1 MPMETSPNA
10 AARPDAL
17 ERACSPRLRE
27 FQSARRVPS
36 VAAAVVRDGAIVWWG
51 AAGLADVEHER
62 EPTLDTQY
70 RIGSI
75 TKTFTAVLM
84 LQLRD
89 AGRLDLDD
97 RLGQHLPGTR
107 HGDVT
112 LRRMLAHLSGLQR
125 EAVGGPGGEVW
136 ETLEDPDRDSLL
148 AGFEQASK
156 VLPPGRRWHYSNL
169 AYALLGEVVAR
180 NLGTTW
186 ESALSER
193 LLGPLGLNRTT
204 VDPVE
209 PRARGYLVDP
219 YADAVRPEPLVPLRG
234 TAPAGQ
240 LWSTP
245 ADLAGWAAFLADPSP
260 AVLSPDTLAEMR
272 HAQVIADLDGWTLA
286 WGLGLMLYRRGER
299 ILHGHAGAMP
309 GFLASMVVLAKDGER
324 AGAVVLANTS
334 AGADVEALAA
344 DLLTT
349 ALEEDPREPAAWR
362 PGEPPPPE
370 VAGLLGRWWSEGSE
384 FVFRWREGH
393 LEASLAVARELRPQP
408 PAVFE
413 PIGADR
419 WTTVSGREEGESLRA
434 VRAGDGSVR
443 RLYWAGYPFTRG
455 PEVFG
460 AAPRAHVF

>member
-1 MPMETSPNA
+1 MPMESPGA
-10 AARPDAL
+10 SVRPEAL
-17 ERACSPRLRE
+17 ERVCSPRLRA

-36 VAAAVVRDGAIVWWG
+36 VAAAVVRDGTIVWSG
-51 AAGLADVEHER
+51 MAGLADVESER
-62 EPTLDTQY
+62 EPTLHTQY

-75 TKTFTAVLM
+75 TKSFTAVLL

-97 RLGQHLPGTR
+97 RLDQHLPGIS
-107 HGDVT
+107 HGDAT

-136 ETLEDPDRDSLL
+136 ETLEDPEREALL
-148 AGFEQASK
+148 AGFEQAGK

-169 AYALLGEVVAR
+169 AYSLLGEVVAR
-180 NLGTTW
+180 RAGTIW
-186 ESALSER
+186 EAALEER
-193 LLGPLGLNRTT
+193 LLDPLDLRRTT
-204 VDPVE
+204 VEPVE
-209 PRARGYLVDP
+209 PMAKGYLVDP
-219 YADAVRPEPLVPLRG
+219 YADAVRPEPLVSLRG

-245 ADLAGWAAFLADPSP
+245 ADLARWAVFLADPDP

-272 HAQVIADLDGWTLA
+272 HAQVIADLESWTLA

-299 ILHGHAGAMP
+299 ILHGHSGAMP
-309 GFLASMVVLAKDGER
+309 GFLASMMVLAEESER
-324 AGAVVLANTS
+324 AGAVVMANTT
-334 AGADVEALAA
+334 AGADVEGLAV
-344 DLLTT
+344 DLLEA
-349 ALEEDPREPAAWR
+349 ALEEAPREPTAWR
-362 PGEPPPPE
+362 PGAPPPPE
-370 VAGLLGRWWSEGSE
+370 VVGLLGRWWSEGSE
-384 FVFRWREGH
+384 YVFRWRNGR
-393 LEASLAVARELRPQP
+393 LEAVAVTASKLRQQA

-434 VRAGDGSVR
+434 ARAGDGTVR

-460 AAPRAHVF
+460 AAP

>member
-1 MPMETSPNA
+1 MPTDTPSA
-10 AARPDAL
+10 AERPEAL
-17 ERACSPRLRE
+17 ERACSPLLRR
-27 FQSARRVPS
+27 FQSDSRVPS
-36 VAAAVVRDGAIVWWG
+36 VAAAVVRDGTMVWSG
-51 AAGLADVEHER
+51 TAGLADVEHER

-75 TKTFTAVLM
+75 TKTFTAVLL

-97 RLGQHLPGTR
+97 RLEQHLPGTR

-125 EAVGGPGGEVW
+125 EAVGGPGGEIW
-136 ETLEDPDRDSLL
+136 ETLDDPDPAALL
-148 AGFEQASK
+148 AGFEHASK

-169 AYALLGEVVAR
+169 AYSLLGEVVAR
-180 NLGTTW
+180 RAGGGWEAALG
-186 ESALSER
+186 ER
-193 LLGPLGLNRTT
+193 LLEPLGLGRTT
-204 VDPVE
+204 ADPVE
-209 PRARGYLVDP
+209 PRATGYLVDP
-219 YADAVRPEPLVPLRG
+219 YADAVRQEPLMPLRG

-245 ADLAGWAAFLADPSP
+245 ADLARWAAFLADPDP

-272 HAQVIADLDGWTLA
+272 HAQAMVDLDGWTLA
-286 WGLGLMLYRRGER
+286 YGLGLMLYRRGER
-299 ILHGHAGAMP
+299 ILYGHAGAMP
-309 GFLASMVVLAKDGER
+309 GFLASMVVLARDGDR
-324 AGAVVLANTS
+324 AGAVVMANTS
-334 AGADVEALAA
+334 AGADVEALSV

-349 ALEEDPREPAAWR
+349 ALDEQPHEPAAWR
-362 PGEPPPPE
+362 PGGAPPGE

-384 FVFRWREGH
+384 YVFRWREGR
-393 LEASLAVARELRPQP
+393 LEAVGAVARELRPQV

-434 VRAGDGSVR
+434 VRAGDGTVR
-443 RLYWAGYPFTRG
+443 RLYWAGYPFTRE
-455 PEVFG
+455 PQVFG
-460 AAPRAHVF
+460 AAP

>member
-1 MPMETSPNA
+1 MMPMETSSNAAANA

-36 VAAAVVRDGAIVWWG
+36 VAAAVVRDGTIVWWG

-75 TKTFTAVLM
+75 TKTFTAALV
-84 LQLRD
+84 LQLHD

-107 HGDVT
+107 HGDVS

-156 VLPPGRRWHYSNL
+156 VLPPGHRWHYSNL

-193 LLGPLGLNRTT
+193 LLGPLGLRRTT

-219 YADAVRPEPLVPLRG
+219 YADAVRPEPLMPLRG

-245 ADLAGWAAFLADPSP
+245 ADLASWAAFLADPDP
-260 AVLSPDTLAEMR
+260 AVLSPDALAEMR
-272 HAQVIADLDGWTLA
+272 HPQVIADLDGWTLA

-324 AGAVVLANTS
+324 AGAVVMANTS
-334 AGADVEALAA
+334 AGADVEGLAV

-370 VAGLLGRWWSEGSE
+370 VVGLLGRWWSEGSE
-384 FVFRWREGH
+384 HVFRWREGR
-393 LEASLAVARELRPQP
+393 LEASPAVARELRPQA

-443 RLYWAGYPFTRG
+443 RLYWAGYPFTRE
-455 PEVFG
+455 PQVFG
-460 AAPRAHVF
+460 ATQ